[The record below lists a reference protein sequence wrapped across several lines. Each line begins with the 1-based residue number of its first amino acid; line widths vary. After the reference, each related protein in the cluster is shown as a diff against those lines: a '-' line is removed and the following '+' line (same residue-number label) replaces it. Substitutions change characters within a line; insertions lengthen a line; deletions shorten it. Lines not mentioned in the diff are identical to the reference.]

1 MHTLRMFYRVI
12 PAALLL
18 FAVSFK
24 SFSGNPKSLVGYK
37 PMFLKENLETLKRRK
52 KKSDGGLNIK
62 VLPAFYWGTLGI
74 EAEYALNGKLSVGI
88 NLLGTLGRGD
98 GSSANYKVKPESFSE
113 AGYRAELAFK
123 YYFKGEAPTGLYTH
137 LNLAYNE
144 LFYHDGNTRP
154 YTLHNRWK
162 EIDGLR
168 LPVDFKKPI
177 PFSAGLSFGYQ
188 LIVIPERIIA
198 NVLIGVQGNLD
209 ADNNPF
215 IAIYAAPSIGYKF

>member
-1 MHTLRMFYRVI
+1 MFKKVF
-12 PAALLL
+12 PAILILLT
-18 FAVSFK
+18 VSAK
-24 SFSGNPKSLVGYK
+24 SFSGNPKQLLGYS
-37 PMFLKENLETLKRRK
+37 PLALKSNQQLLKRRK
-52 KKSDGGLNIK
+52 KKGDGGLNIK
-62 VLPAFYWGTLGI
+62 VLPAFYWGTLGL
-74 EAEYALNGKLSVGI
+74 EVEYALSGKITLGV

-98 GSSANYKVKPESFSE
+98 GQSANYKVKPEAFME
-113 AGYRAELAFK
+113 EGYRAEIAVK
-123 YYFKGEAPTGLYTH
+123 YFFKGNAPEGLYTH
-137 LNLAYNE
+137 LNVAYND

-177 PFSAGLSFGYQ
+177 PFSAGISFGYQ
-188 LIVIPERIIA
+188 MIVIPKRIIA
-198 NVLIGVQGNLD
+198 NVLVGVQGNMD